1 MIFYDTT
8 GDALIASFGI
18 LILFS
23 LHDLQIRV
31 SVRPDSDQY
40 KAIQEV

>member
-8 GDALIASFGI
+8 GDAASSGI
-18 LILFS
+18 PRLFS

-31 SVRPDSDQY
+31 SIRPDSDQY
-40 KAIQEV
+40 KAIQED